1 MDQLKKQKELVEY
14 KKLIDSKPLKEVLEI
29 EKELVKEADDINDKI
44 SKYQFKI
51 STKGYKEAA
60 EAIRYF
66 LNKQTIT
73 WQFTVG
79 MITMYEFWNPAQHP
93 KTVGYPMFDGTLRTL
108 GEMKFTGYEEWKKVV
123 KINDFFKDIRQEYSE
138 LTEEIWDNASKHN
151 VICDRIQILDP
162 KAANTNG
169 TAPVEVKSE

>member
-1 MDQLKKQKELVEY
+1 MDQLKKQQELAEY
-14 KKLIDSKPLKEVLEI
+14 KKLIDSKSLEEVLEI
-29 EKELVKEADDINDKI
+29 ERGIVKEADDINDKI
-44 SKYQFKI
+44 SKYQFKL
-51 STKGYKEAA
+51 SSKGYKDAA

-73 WQFTVG
+73 WQYTVG
-79 MITMYEFWNPAQHP
+79 MITMYEFWNPTQNP

-108 GEMKFTGYEEWKKVV
+108 GEMKFTGYEEWKRVI

-162 KAANTNG
+162 AKANQNG
-169 TAPVEVKSE
+169 TAPVAVQGE